1 MTSKYFLPALA
12 AACLFTLSALAQG
25 PTPLLTQPAEKHLA
39 TLQSDAPRKARA
51 DACRELAVI
60 GGPDA
65 VPVLVGLLANPELHH
80 MARYA
85 LETMPDP
92 AVSDALRAQLG
103 KLKGRLLVGVIG
115 SLSVRKDV
123 QAVEP
128 IAKLLW
134 DADHEVV
141 QAAARALGRLGTPAA
156 LEALMNGIASAAP
169 EDFPDFVEG
178 IGRAVEALLA
188 QGRTEQALELYDHHS
203 DTDLPHHVR
212 SSALRGALLARGA
225 EGVPLLREVL
235 RSPDYIL
242 FAAAVQTSFDMPGT
256 PVTQALAE
264 ALPGLASPDHQVV
277 VAGALGQRGDTAA
290 LPALTAA
297 AGKGPKPVQLAAL
310 KALAMVGS
318 EESVPTFLKFVND
331 GDREI
336 AQAAREGLASQPGQA
351 ADDAVLKLLAGN
363 STPAQMAGLELVGR
377 RRMAGS
383 VPTLLV
389 AARTGEPAVRV
400 AALRQIGELGTEAEI
415 APVVDLLL
423 AAGDEGAI
431 AAGEQALIAL
441 AGRGQDAATV
451 GSKVAA
457 ALTKAQPLA
466 KAALLNVLAAIGG
479 PGALKAVRAAAEDSN
494 EEVRGA
500 ALRALSSWKTAD
512 AAPALLELATK
523 AGRETDRRLALGGY
537 LTLAG
542 NSDLPADQRLEMC
555 RHASSLI
562 QRTEDK
568 NLLLGALGQIPSPE
582 ALAMAV
588 PYLDDTSTRTEAGA
602 AVVAIADRLVRGEIS
617 ASAAKALIEPL
628 GKVAATVPNTELA
641 RRARNIADQARK
653 KAGQ

>member
-1 MTSKYFLPALA
+1 MTSKLFLPALA
-12 AACLFTLSALAQG
+12 AACLFTLSTLAQG

-39 TLQSDAPRKARA
+39 TLQSDAPRKAKA

-85 LETMPDP
+85 LETMPAP
-92 AVSDALRAQLG
+92 AVTEALRAQLG
-103 KLKGRLLVGVIG
+103 QLKGRLLVGVIG
-115 SLSVRKDV
+115 SLAVRKDV

-134 DADHEVV
+134 DSDHEVV
-141 QAAARALGRLGTPAA
+141 RAAARALGRLGTPAA

-169 EDFPDFVEG
+169 EDFMDFVEG
-178 IGRAVEALLA
+178 IGRAVEALIA
-188 QGRTEQALELYDHHS
+188 QGRTEQALALFDHYQDS
-203 DTDLPHHVR
+203 DLPHHVR

-256 PVTQALAE
+256 PVTRVLAE
-264 ALPGLASPDHQVV
+264 ALPGLATPDHQVV
-277 VAGALGQRGDTAA
+277 VAGALGHRGDKAA

-310 KALAMVGS
+310 KALAMVGAD
-318 EESVPTFLKFVND
+318 ESVPTFLKFVND

-336 AQAAREGLASQPGQA
+336 AQAAREGLASQPGKA

-363 STPAQMAGLELVGR
+363 SPPTQMAGLELVGR

-383 VPTLLV
+383 VPTLLA

-423 AAGDEGAI
+423 AAEDEGAI

-441 AGRGQDAATV
+441 AGRGGDAAAV

-457 ALTKAQPLA
+457 ALAKAQPAA

-479 PGALKAVRAAAEDSN
+479 PGALKAFRAAFEDSN
-494 EEVRGA
+494 EQVRGA

-523 AGRETDRRLALGGY
+523 AGSETDRRLALGGY
-537 LTLAG
+537 LALAG
-542 NSDLPADQRLEMC
+542 NTDLPAGQRLEMC
-555 RHASSLI
+555 RNASSLI

-582 ALAMAV
+582 ALTMAA

-628 GKVAATVPNTELA
+628 GKVAATVPNAELA